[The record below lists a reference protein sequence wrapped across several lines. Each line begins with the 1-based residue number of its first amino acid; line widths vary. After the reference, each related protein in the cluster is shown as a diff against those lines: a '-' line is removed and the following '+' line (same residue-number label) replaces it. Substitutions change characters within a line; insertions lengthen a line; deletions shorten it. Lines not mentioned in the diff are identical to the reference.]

1 MPILKSTATTALA
14 GLVALSAC
22 TDVTTATD
30 NPRQRTIEGAALGT
44 ALGAATGALLGDND
58 KDTKNGAL
66 IGAVAG
72 AAIGGLIG
80 SQLDQQA
87 QDLKNDFDNGQ
98 IKVVNTGSE
107 LIVTMPQDILFAVDS
122 AVVSSSLTS
131 DLRVLANSL
140 NEYPDTTVDVIGHTD
155 NTGSA
160 SYNQQLSAQ
169 RAQSVTSILINSGVS
184 SSRLRAIGRGEA
196 EPVASNL
203 DEAGRAQNRR
213 VEIII
218 RPNA

>member
-1 MPILKSTATTALA
+1 M
-14 GLVALSAC
+14 
-22 TDVTTATD
+22 
-30 NPRQRTIEGAALGT
+30 
-44 ALGAATGALLGDND
+44 GDND